1 MHNDWSRSFRKQ
13 QSIHKAGSDPS
24 QIKLTSY
31 FSVAKDIETLIID
44 NPNIAKCIDTRQA
57 ALKGTFTPLFQSLV
71 DNAQLNI
78 HKLPKERRHD
88 HVMKKF
94 STSLFIYAGSLA
106 YSFVHQNM
114 PQALPSLRT
123 VQRIVHHEYEV
134 MNEGE
139 FRFDQLA
146 NHINSYKCARVIVI
160 GEDATRLVAR
170 VDYDPE
176 TNRLVGFVLPEGED
190 SLPSIDAH
198 VAISFQSIEDSF
210 KSSKISKYA
219 LVYIAQPLS
228 PGVPAFPLACI
239 GTDNKFTADI
249 LLKRWSHI
257 SSECQKRG
265 ISVLSFGSDGDSR
278 ELKNMQYCTALFTMH
293 ASKDV
298 KSCIP
303 SHWKSWFF
311 LKKPTQVAYVQDT
324 VHVGTKLRSRL
335 LTPSIILALGKYV
348 AGAHHLQLVQSTY
361 SKDQHGLRERDID
374 CRDKQNFDS
383 VLRITSSSVMAQ
395 ISQIPDAKGTHVY
408 LKALKAVLDCYLN
421 KQLSPLDR
429 ISNIWYAVFFF
440 RYWRQWLL
448 SVPSYSLGNNFIT
461 RNSYLCIE
469 LNAHAL
475 ILFMR
480 TLRDHYSD
488 GAALFSPWKL
498 GSQSCEKTFRAVRSM
513 TTTFS
518 TVINVGMLGLLRR
531 LHRLQ
536 IQFRLEAESAQNGI
550 RYPHCEKHNNKDGSN
565 TRVTFSLQGVT
576 DANIEDA
583 VECGGK
589 LAMKDIEMLGME
601 LSLERNMEVENESA
615 GSIIP
620 EAEDDKELDDE
631 EPPRSDVNEAELLK
645 EACCAVDEEEVMSSL
660 DDLKSA
666 KLVEG
671 DLLKQLVQMQEAVSY
686 KKVQS
691 GTSLPIYTKN
701 PVQSSKASKKCSRF
715 VEVSHVGRT
724 IYIHKTTAVWLFQE
738 GERVSSDRLFRVREK
753 QPYSSVTT
761 NEIKVCDSNATV
773 PTMCDVISI
782 GDICA
787 FKFPEPCKW
796 KLGKVLQFCYTS
808 EKTKMKR
815 QYKKTSYNKNSEAK
829 QTGVMCSW
837 FNSSD
842 SKMFELNVDRNTIE
856 NHSFLSTKSYL
867 CTLSR
872 GCFASLDGPEASSSK
887 FFTLDEGK
895 NRFNDSSHSNP
906 YHRCY

>member
-1 MHNDWSRSFRKQ
+1 
-13 QSIHKAGSDPS
+13 
-24 QIKLTSY
+24 
-31 FSVAKDIETLIID
+31 
-44 NPNIAKCIDTRQA
+44 
-57 ALKGTFTPLFQSLV
+57 
-71 DNAQLNI
+71 
-78 HKLPKERRHD
+78 
-88 HVMKKF
+88 
-94 STSLFIYAGSLA
+94 
-106 YSFVHQNM
+106 M

-176 TNRLVGFVLPEGED
+176 TNRLVGFVLPE
-190 SLPSIDAH
+190 
-198 VAISFQSIEDSF
+198 DSF

-257 SSECQKRG
+257 SR
-265 ISVLSFGSDGDSR
+265 
-278 ELKNMQYCTALFTMH
+278 
-293 ASKDV
+293 
-298 KSCIP
+298 
-303 SHWKSWFF
+303 
-311 LKKPTQVAYVQDT
+311 
-324 VHVGTKLRSRL
+324 
-335 LTPSIILALGKYV
+335 KYV

-361 SKDQHGLRERDID
+361 SKDQHGLREGDID

-383 VLRITSSSVMAQ
+383 VLHITSNSVMAQ
-395 ISQIPDAKGTHVY
+395 ISQIPDAK
-408 LKALKAVLDCYLN
+408 
-421 KQLSPLDR
+421 
-429 ISNIWYAVFFF
+429 
-440 RYWRQWLL
+440 
-448 SVPSYSLGNNFIT
+448 
-461 RNSYLCIE
+461 E
-469 LNAHAL
+469 LNAHAD
-475 ILFMR
+475 IIFMR

-583 VECGGK
+583 VECGRK

-601 LSLERNMEVENESA
+601 LSLKRNMEVENESA

-620 EAEDDKELDDE
+620 EAEEDDEELDDE

-691 GTSLPIYTKN
+691 GTSLSIYTKN

-715 VEVSHVGRT
+715 VECG
-724 IYIHKTTAVWLFQE
+724 YFKK
-738 GERVSSDRLFRVREK
+738 EK
-753 QPYSSVTT
+753 GFHQ
-761 NEIKVCDSNATV
+761 I
-773 PTMCDVISI
+773 
-782 GDICA
+782 A
-787 FKFPEPCKW
+787 F
-796 KLGKVLQFCYTS
+796 
-808 EKTKMKR
+808 
-815 QYKKTSYNKNSEAK
+815 
-829 QTGVMCSW
+829 
-837 FNSSD
+837 
-842 SKMFELNVDRNTIE
+842 
-856 NHSFLSTKSYL
+856 
-867 CTLSR
+867 
-872 GCFASLDGPEASSSK
+872 
-887 FFTLDEGK
+887 
-895 NRFNDSSHSNP
+895 
-906 YHRCY
+906 

>member
-1 MHNDWSRSFRKQ
+1 MDPGFAQDNPGWRCPNKCCRKVKSIRHDSWFS
-13 QSIHKAGSDPS
+13 QSHLTLE
-24 QIKLTSY
+24 QILEVTFLWTEDMPGETARKW
-31 FSVAKDIETLIID
+31 IETEKIGGVGKVVEID
-44 NPNIAKCIDTRQA
+44 ESKFGKRKYNRGRRREGQWVLGESEESKVQCVER
-57 ALKGTFTPLFQSLV
+57 LLRS
-71 DNAQLNI
+71 
-78 HKLPKERRHD
+78 KLPGYIVSCMLAAGFDTLDTLARMDVGNQPGNSIQIIEEYNSSNFPGDARIER
-88 HVMKKF
+88 
-94 STSLFIYAGSLA
+94 
-106 YSFVHQNM
+106 FVQELRSSHNM

-176 TNRLVGFVLPEGED
+176 TNRLVGFVLPE
-190 SLPSIDAH
+190 
-198 VAISFQSIEDSF
+198 DSF

-257 SSECQKRG
+257 SR
-265 ISVLSFGSDGDSR
+265 
-278 ELKNMQYCTALFTMH
+278 
-293 ASKDV
+293 
-298 KSCIP
+298 
-303 SHWKSWFF
+303 
-311 LKKPTQVAYVQDT
+311 
-324 VHVGTKLRSRL
+324 
-335 LTPSIILALGKYV
+335 KYV

-395 ISQIPDAKGTHVY
+395 ISQIPDAKGTYVY
-408 LKALKAVLDCYLN
+408 LKALKAVLDSYLN
-421 KQLSPLDR
+421 KELSPLDR
-429 ISNIWYAVFFF
+429 ISNIWCAVFFF

-448 SVPSYSLGNNFIT
+448 SVPSYNFIT
-461 RNSYLCIE
+461 RNAYLCKE

-475 ILFMR
+475 IIFMR
-480 TLRDHYSD
+480 TLRDHFSD

-518 TVINVGMLGLLRR
+518 TVINVGMRGLLRR

-550 RYPHCEKHNNKDGSN
+550 RYPHCEKHNNKDGSI

-583 VECGGK
+583 VECGRK

-620 EAEDDKELDDE
+620 EAEEDDE
-631 EPPRSDVNEAELLK
+631 ELDEVPPRSDVEITEIT
-645 EACCAVDEEEVMSSL
+645 S
-660 DDLKSA
+660 KSRNH
-666 KLVEG
+666 L
-671 DLLKQLVQMQEAVSY
+671 
-686 KKVQS
+686 
-691 GTSLPIYTKN
+691 
-701 PVQSSKASKKCSRF
+701 
-715 VEVSHVGRT
+715 
-724 IYIHKTTAVWLFQE
+724 
-738 GERVSSDRLFRVREK
+738 
-753 QPYSSVTT
+753 
-761 NEIKVCDSNATV
+761 EI
-773 PTMCDVISI
+773 
-782 GDICA
+782 
-787 FKFPEPCKW
+787 
-796 KLGKVLQFCYTS
+796 
-808 EKTKMKR
+808 
-815 QYKKTSYNKNSEAK
+815 
-829 QTGVMCSW
+829 
-837 FNSSD
+837 
-842 SKMFELNVDRNTIE
+842 
-856 NHSFLSTKSYL
+856 
-867 CTLSR
+867 
-872 GCFASLDGPEASSSK
+872 
-887 FFTLDEGK
+887 
-895 NRFNDSSHSNP
+895 
-906 YHRCY
+906 

>member
-71 DNAQLNI
+71 DNAQLNV

-94 STSLFIYAGSLA
+94 STSLFIYAGPLA

-134 MNEGE
+134 MNEEE

-265 ISVLSFGSDGDSR
+265 ISVLSFGSDGDLR

-395 ISQIPDAKGTHVY
+395 ISQIPDAKGTYVY
-408 LKALKAVLDCYLN
+408 LKALKAVLDSYLN
-421 KQLSPLDR
+421 KELSPLDR

-440 RYWRQWLL
+440 
-448 SVPSYSLGNNFIT
+448 
-461 RNSYLCIE
+461 
-469 LNAHAL
+469 
-475 ILFMR
+475 
-480 TLRDHYSD
+480 
-488 GAALFSPWKL
+488 
-498 GSQSCEKTFRAVRSM
+498 
-513 TTTFS
+513 
-518 TVINVGMLGLLRR
+518 
-531 LHRLQ
+531 
-536 IQFRLEAESAQNGI
+536 
-550 RYPHCEKHNNKDGSN
+550 
-565 TRVTFSLQGVT
+565 
-576 DANIEDA
+576 
-583 VECGGK
+583 
-589 LAMKDIEMLGME
+589 
-601 LSLERNMEVENESA
+601 
-615 GSIIP
+615 
-620 EAEDDKELDDE
+620 
-631 EPPRSDVNEAELLK
+631 
-645 EACCAVDEEEVMSSL
+645 
-660 DDLKSA
+660 
-666 KLVEG
+666 
-671 DLLKQLVQMQEAVSY
+671 
-686 KKVQS
+686 
-691 GTSLPIYTKN
+691 
-701 PVQSSKASKKCSRF
+701 
-715 VEVSHVGRT
+715 
-724 IYIHKTTAVWLFQE
+724 
-738 GERVSSDRLFRVREK
+738 
-753 QPYSSVTT
+753 
-761 NEIKVCDSNATV
+761 
-773 PTMCDVISI
+773 
-782 GDICA
+782 
-787 FKFPEPCKW
+787 
-796 KLGKVLQFCYTS
+796 
-808 EKTKMKR
+808 
-815 QYKKTSYNKNSEAK
+815 
-829 QTGVMCSW
+829 
-837 FNSSD
+837 
-842 SKMFELNVDRNTIE
+842 
-856 NHSFLSTKSYL
+856 
-867 CTLSR
+867 
-872 GCFASLDGPEASSSK
+872 
-887 FFTLDEGK
+887 
-895 NRFNDSSHSNP
+895 
-906 YHRCY
+906 

>member
-1 MHNDWSRSFRKQ
+1 MELGACDSESEESKVQCVERLLRSKLPGYIVSCMLAAGFDTLDTVARMDVGNQPGNSIQIIEEYISSNFPGDARYMHAPLLGSTCKFPPGHRIRIERFVQELRSSHVCHDLLNDAVRPATKKKKKNSEPEAAAAQAPAGEISALTESGTTSTIIPRLRQQINAWQKKLSDERLRSLQENVHYELTMKEEQAVVSCKLCSRNLILSSKHNKLILSNWTRHVSTCF
-13 QSIHKAGSDPS
+13 KAPKEHNHIEKYFLNLPS
-24 QIKLTSY
+24 QADKPCTSK
-31 FSVAKDIETLIID
+31 SANVPS
-44 NPNIAKCIDTRQA
+44 NSSS
-57 ALKGTFTPLFQSLV
+57 ALLS
-71 DNAQLNI
+71 
-78 HKLPKERRHD
+78 
-88 HVMKKF
+88 
-94 STSLFIYAGSLA
+94 STSPTVTTVYANSATNLHVDPPPPSPPPPSSSSSSSSSSSTTSSSSSSSSSSPPAVAMSAIWPLA

-176 TNRLVGFVLPEGED
+176 TNRLVGFVLPE
-190 SLPSIDAH
+190 
-198 VAISFQSIEDSF
+198 DSF

-257 SSECQKRG
+257 SR
-265 ISVLSFGSDGDSR
+265 
-278 ELKNMQYCTALFTMH
+278 
-293 ASKDV
+293 
-298 KSCIP
+298 
-303 SHWKSWFF
+303 
-311 LKKPTQVAYVQDT
+311 
-324 VHVGTKLRSRL
+324 
-335 LTPSIILALGKYV
+335 KYV
-348 AGAHHLQLVQSTY
+348 RGAHHLQLVQSTY

-395 ISQIPDAKGTHVY
+395 ISQILDAK
-408 LKALKAVLDCYLN
+408 
-421 KQLSPLDR
+421 
-429 ISNIWYAVFFF
+429 
-440 RYWRQWLL
+440 
-448 SVPSYSLGNNFIT
+448 
-461 RNSYLCIE
+461 E

-475 ILFMR
+475 IIFMR
-480 TLRDHYSD
+480 TLQDHYSD

-583 VECGGK
+583 VECGRK

-601 LSLERNMEVENESA
+601 LSLKRNMEVENESA

-620 EAEDDKELDDE
+620 EAEEDDEELDDE

-645 EACCAVDEEEVMSSL
+645 EACCAVDEEEVVSSL

-691 GTSLPIYTKN
+691 GTSLSIYTKN
-701 PVQSSKASKKCSRF
+701 PVQSSKTSKKCSRF
-715 VEVSHVGRT
+715 VECGYFKKEKGFHQIAFLELEKSNLIQVLLLTKSRSVT
-724 IYIHKTTAVWLFQE
+724 PMP
-738 GERVSSDRLFRVREK
+738 LFRL
-753 QPYSSVTT
+753 
-761 NEIKVCDSNATV
+761 
-773 PTMCDVISI
+773 
-782 GDICA
+782 CA
-787 FKFPEPCKW
+787 
-796 KLGKVLQFCYTS
+796 
-808 EKTKMKR
+808 M
-815 QYKKTSYNKNSEAK
+815 
-829 QTGVMCSW
+829 
-837 FNSSD
+837 
-842 SKMFELNVDRNTIE
+842 
-856 NHSFLSTKSYL
+856 
-867 CTLSR
+867 
-872 GCFASLDGPEASSSK
+872 
-887 FFTLDEGK
+887 
-895 NRFNDSSHSNP
+895 
-906 YHRCY
+906 

>member
-1 MHNDWSRSFRKQ
+1 
-13 QSIHKAGSDPS
+13 
-24 QIKLTSY
+24 
-31 FSVAKDIETLIID
+31 
-44 NPNIAKCIDTRQA
+44 
-57 ALKGTFTPLFQSLV
+57 
-71 DNAQLNI
+71 
-78 HKLPKERRHD
+78 
-88 HVMKKF
+88 
-94 STSLFIYAGSLA
+94 
-106 YSFVHQNM
+106 M

-176 TNRLVGFVLPEGED
+176 TNRLVGFVLPE
-190 SLPSIDAH
+190 
-198 VAISFQSIEDSF
+198 DSF

-257 SSECQKRG
+257 SR
-265 ISVLSFGSDGDSR
+265 
-278 ELKNMQYCTALFTMH
+278 
-293 ASKDV
+293 
-298 KSCIP
+298 
-303 SHWKSWFF
+303 
-311 LKKPTQVAYVQDT
+311 
-324 VHVGTKLRSRL
+324 
-335 LTPSIILALGKYV
+335 KYV

-395 ISQIPDAKGTHVY
+395 ISQIPDAKE
-408 LKALKAVLDCYLN
+408 
-421 KQLSPLDR
+421 
-429 ISNIWYAVFFF
+429 I
-440 RYWRQWLL
+440 
-448 SVPSYSLGNNFIT
+448 
-461 RNSYLCIE
+461 
-469 LNAHAL
+469 NAHAL
-475 ILFMR
+475 IIFMR

-488 GAALFSPWKL
+488 SAALFSPWKL

-565 TRVTFSLQGVT
+565 TRVTFSLQGVS

-583 VECGGK
+583 VECGRK
-589 LAMKDIEMLGME
+589 LTMKDIEMLGME

-615 GSIIP
+615 GSITP
-620 EAEDDKELDDE
+620 EAEEDDEELDDE
-631 EPPRSDVNEAELLK
+631 EPPRSDVNEAKLLK
-645 EACCAVDEEEVMSSL
+645 EACCAVDEEEVVSSL

-691 GTSLPIYTKN
+691 GTFLSIYTKN

-715 VEVSHVGRT
+715 VECG
-724 IYIHKTTAVWLFQE
+724 YFKK
-738 GERVSSDRLFRVREK
+738 EK
-753 QPYSSVTT
+753 GFHQIAFL
-761 NEIKVCDSNATV
+761 ELEKSNL
-773 PTMCDVISI
+773 IQ
-782 GDICA
+782 
-787 FKFPEPCKW
+787 
-796 KLGKVLQFCYTS
+796 VL
-808 EKTKMKR
+808 
-815 QYKKTSYNKNSEAK
+815 
-829 QTGVMCSW
+829 
-837 FNSSD
+837 
-842 SKMFELNVDRNTIE
+842 L
-856 NHSFLSTKSYL
+856 LTKSSRAVTRHL
-867 CTLSR
+867 TRLPQTLAQTS
-872 GCFASLDGPEASSSK
+872 D
-887 FFTLDEGK
+887 
-895 NRFNDSSHSNP
+895 
-906 YHRCY
+906 

>member
-1 MHNDWSRSFRKQ
+1 MELGACDSESEESKVQCVERLLRSKLPGYIVSCMLAAGFDTLDTVARMDVGNQPGNSIQIIEEYISSNFPGDARYMHAPLLGSTCKFPPGHRIRIERFVQELRSSHVCHDLLNDAVRPATKKKKKNSEPEAAAAQAPAGEISALTESRTTSTIIPRLRQ
-13 QSIHKAGSDPS
+13 QINAWQKKLSDERLRSLQENVHYELTMKEEQAVVSCKLCSRNLILSSKHNKLILSNWTRHVSTCFKAPKEHNHIEKYFLNLPS
-24 QIKLTSY
+24 QADKPCTSK
-31 FSVAKDIETLIID
+31 SANVPS
-44 NPNIAKCIDTRQA
+44 NSSS
-57 ALKGTFTPLFQSLV
+57 ALLS
-71 DNAQLNI
+71 
-78 HKLPKERRHD
+78 
-88 HVMKKF
+88 
-94 STSLFIYAGSLA
+94 STSPTVTTVYANSATNLHVDPPPPSPPPPSSSSSSSSSSSTTSSSSSSSSSSPPAVAMSAIWPLA

-176 TNRLVGFVLPEGED
+176 TNRLVGFVLPE
-190 SLPSIDAH
+190 
-198 VAISFQSIEDSF
+198 DSF

-257 SSECQKRG
+257 SR
-265 ISVLSFGSDGDSR
+265 
-278 ELKNMQYCTALFTMH
+278 
-293 ASKDV
+293 
-298 KSCIP
+298 
-303 SHWKSWFF
+303 
-311 LKKPTQVAYVQDT
+311 
-324 VHVGTKLRSRL
+324 
-335 LTPSIILALGKYV
+335 KYV

-395 ISQIPDAKGTHVY
+395 ISQILDAK
-408 LKALKAVLDCYLN
+408 
-421 KQLSPLDR
+421 
-429 ISNIWYAVFFF
+429 
-440 RYWRQWLL
+440 
-448 SVPSYSLGNNFIT
+448 
-461 RNSYLCIE
+461 E

-475 ILFMR
+475 IIFMR

-583 VECGGK
+583 VECGRK

-601 LSLERNMEVENESA
+601 LSLKRNMEVENESA

-620 EAEDDKELDDE
+620 EAEEDDEELDDE

-645 EACCAVDEEEVMSSL
+645 EACCAVDEEEVVSSL

-691 GTSLPIYTKN
+691 GTSLSIYTKN
-701 PVQSSKASKKCSRF
+701 PVQSSKTSKKCSRF
-715 VEVSHVGRT
+715 VECGYFKKEKGFHQIAFLELEKSNLIQVLLLTKSRSVT
-724 IYIHKTTAVWLFQE
+724 PMP
-738 GERVSSDRLFRVREK
+738 LFRL
-753 QPYSSVTT
+753 
-761 NEIKVCDSNATV
+761 
-773 PTMCDVISI
+773 
-782 GDICA
+782 CA
-787 FKFPEPCKW
+787 
-796 KLGKVLQFCYTS
+796 
-808 EKTKMKR
+808 M
-815 QYKKTSYNKNSEAK
+815 
-829 QTGVMCSW
+829 
-837 FNSSD
+837 
-842 SKMFELNVDRNTIE
+842 
-856 NHSFLSTKSYL
+856 
-867 CTLSR
+867 
-872 GCFASLDGPEASSSK
+872 
-887 FFTLDEGK
+887 
-895 NRFNDSSHSNP
+895 
-906 YHRCY
+906 